1 MSDEIARL
9 NQDIAEI
16 ADYAAVE
23 IARLRA
29 DVEQRQLVLEAKNTE
44 LDRLRRVN
52 EGLVKALDEIIT
64 WFHGGPPCNT
74 ETWIAKASAAIR
86 SATEKGDY
94 TEVASLHVSGTKE
107 EWLAAMAKS
116 ATEKGEPT

>member
-23 IARLRA
+23 IARLRQENDA
-29 DVEQRQLVLEAKNTE
+29 LSQGIAEF
-44 LDRLRRVN
+44 RRVN

-74 ETWIAKASAAIR
+74 ETWIAKARATIR
-86 SATEKGDY
+86 
-94 TEVASLHVSGTKE
+94 
-107 EWLAAMAKS
+107 S